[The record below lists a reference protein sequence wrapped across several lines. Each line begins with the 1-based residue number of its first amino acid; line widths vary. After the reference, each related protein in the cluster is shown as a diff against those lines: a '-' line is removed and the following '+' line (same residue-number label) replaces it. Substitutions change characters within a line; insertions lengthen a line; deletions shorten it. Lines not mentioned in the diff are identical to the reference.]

1 MHSTWGCMS
10 INQHSVGPGAQV
22 QRGLDE
28 MLPKEKSPRALQRR
42 EMIPGM
48 KLGYEFK
55 RNRKGNLSV

>member
-22 QRGLDE
+22 QHGLDE
-28 MLPKEKSPRALQRR
+28 MLLKKRVPEPYKGVR
-42 EMIPGM
+42 
-48 KLGYEFK
+48 LGHEFK